1 VKLLHD
7 RHELA
12 AFRRERDQ
20 GRPLVLVPTMGALHA
35 GHLALVERAGT
46 LGDVV
51 VSIFVN
57 PTQFAPGEDFAAYPR
72 ELEQDLARLRPLA
85 PAAVF
90 VPAQEEMYRRPD
102 GVRVEPG
109 PAAAVLCGASRPGHF
124 AGVLTVVLKLLNLVR
139 PQVAVFGRK
148 DAQQCLAIGEMVR
161 DLDVPVRLVDHPTV
175 RERDGLAM
183 SSRNAYLSEDGRRRA
198 LALSRA
204 LGDARD
210 ALAAGE
216 RDPGRLGALMRGALA
231 PADRV
236 EYAEVRRVPHLDV
249 PERAEG
255 RLLLAVAARVEPARL
270 IDNLVL
276 DVTPEGVRE
285 AALFDEGDEAS

>member
-1 VKLLHD
+1 MKLLRD
-7 RHELA
+7 RRALA
-12 AFRRERDQ
+12 AFRRERDP

-35 GHLALVERAGT
+35 GHLALVERARP

-51 VSIFVN
+51 VSVFVN
-57 PTQFAPGEDFAAYPR
+57 PTQFAPDEDFAAYPR
-72 ELEQDLARLRPLA
+72 ELEQDLARLRALA

-90 VPAQEEMYRRPD
+90 APAQEEMYRRPD

-109 PAAAVLCGASRPGHF
+109 PAAAGLCGALRPGHF
-124 AGVLTVVLKLLNLVR
+124 TGVLTVVLKLLNLVR

-148 DAQQCLAIGEMVR
+148 DAQQCLVIGEMVR

-175 RERDGLAM
+175 REPDGLAM

-204 LGDARD
+204 LGVARD
-210 ALAAGE
+210 ALVAGE
-216 RDPGRLGALMRGALA
+216 RAPERLEALMLDVLA
-231 PADRV
+231 PTDGV
-236 EYAEVRRVPHLDV
+236 EYAEVRRVPDLV
-249 PERAEG
+249 APARAEG
-255 RLLLAVAARVEPARL
+255 HLLLAVAARVEPARL

-276 DVTPEGVRE
+276 DVTPTGVRD
-285 AALFDEGDEAS
+285 AALFDEGDEAP